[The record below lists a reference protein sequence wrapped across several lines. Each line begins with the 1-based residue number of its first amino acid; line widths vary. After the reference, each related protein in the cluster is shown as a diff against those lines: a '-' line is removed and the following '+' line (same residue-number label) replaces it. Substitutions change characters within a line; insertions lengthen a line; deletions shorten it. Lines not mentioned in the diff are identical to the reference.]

1 MGRPSSY
8 TKEIGDLICHRMAEG
23 ESLRQICKDDEMPHR
38 TTVIDW
44 KNGNASF
51 ADQYA
56 RARQDQ
62 ADSYADLG
70 LEAATM
76 APDPIKGRL
85 AWDAYRWIAGKL
97 KPGTYGDKLQHANA
111 AGDGNTEVVYR
122 WMGSEPESKP

>member
-8 TKEIGDLICHRMAEG
+8 TQEIGDLICHRMAEG
-23 ESLRQICKDDEMPHR
+23 ESLREICKDEALPSR
-38 TTVIDW
+38 ITVIRW
-44 KNGNASF
+44 KNDNEVF
-51 ADQYA
+51 RDQYA

-97 KPGTYGDKLQHANA
+97 KPGTYGDKVQHANA

-122 WMGSEPESKP
+122 WKSADDENGS